1 MVVETTRMGEGVE
14 LQLSGGVGG
23 AYPTIGLPLILH
35 GELTLATPD

>member
-14 LQLSGGVGG
+14 QLSGGVGG